1 MSLWKPVASHN
12 PQAREERQVAMLRR
26 FLSEQIIPFHPF
38 YRGLYKEHGFKP
50 QHLKTFEDLKNL
62 PLTTKAD
69 FLPTDA
75 NPQGYRSFILQPTP
89 ELIREH
95 WPKTRLAALLAKKVI
110 FGSEAVKDDLQLE
123 YKPVLMTA
131 TTGRS
136 AEPVSFLY
144 TKHDID
150 RLEEA
155 GERLLDIF
163 NITSDD
169 RVVNMF
175 PYAPHLAFWQTALA
189 GLSRGVLVLS
199 TGGGKVMGTA
209 GNIRAIDRMK
219 PSLIIGMP
227 GYTYHLLRVA
237 ANEEHDFSSVTKVVL
252 GAEKVTQG
260 MKDKMTALL
269 EQMGSKKPLI
279 FGTYGFTEARMAW
292 GECPAAPGISSGY
305 HTYPDMEI
313 FEVID
318 PDTGEH
324 VGEGEDG
331 ELVYTTLNARGSC
344 VVRYRT
350 GDLAR
355 GGIVTNQCPYCGRN
369 VPRISSDITRVSNV
383 KELKATKIKGT
394 LVNLN
399 SIGEVLSSNKVVDEW
414 QVEIG
419 KRNNDPFELDEL
431 VLNISLQQGAE
442 REPATDRLKEELR
455 LATELTPSRI
465 NVLSLNDMLTKL
477 GMETEL
483 KERRIVDKRPNN

>member
-1 MSLWKPVASHN
+1 
-12 PQAREERQVAMLRR
+12 
-26 FLSEQIIPFHPF
+26 
-38 YRGLYKEHGFKP
+38 
-50 QHLKTFEDLKNL
+50 
-62 PLTTKAD
+62 
-69 FLPTDA
+69 
-75 NPQGYRSFILQPTP
+75 
-89 ELIREH
+89 
-95 WPKTRLAALLAKKVI
+95 
-110 FGSEAVKDDLQLE
+110 
-123 YKPVLMTA
+123 
-131 TTGRS
+131 
-136 AEPVSFLY
+136 
-144 TKHDID
+144 
-150 RLEEA
+150 
-155 GERLLDIF
+155 
-163 NITSDD
+163 
-169 RVVNMF
+169 
-175 PYAPHLAFWQTALA
+175 LA